1 MILYWCSWKCINLIF
16 IQLTNWC
23 FCASWKQNNK
33 LFKPITL
40 SQLIIVFRVFSLLIH
55 LAQKLLQRNH
65 SLLVAINCLYKH
77 FQNGLTEQHEN
88 KWKFSLPHLLF
99 FPYNLQEMFLH
110 SSPLTRQIIENNI
123 PTLQQFL
130 LLEMFFKKINFKKC
144 RSYHSFAVCSR
155 ILGNAAF
162 TQFKWGNILV
172 LVKKTWPLVRESFW
186 QAVGLYKYVA

>member
-1 MILYWCSWKCINLIF
+1 MFL
-16 IQLTNWC
+16 C
-23 FCASWKQNNK
+23 FLETEQQTVQTHYIITANNS
-33 LFKPITL
+33 FQ
-40 SQLIIVFRVFSLLIH
+40 SFQLIH

-99 FPYNLQEMFLH
+99 FPYNLQEMFLR

-144 RSYHSFAVCSR
+144 RCYHSFAVCSR

-162 TQFKWGNILV
+162 TQFK
-172 LVKKTWPLVRESFW
+172 
-186 QAVGLYKYVA
+186 